1 MGPLTLYDLPK
12 YFILIL
18 LRVNCQIQTAIGSFG
33 WTSEHFLH
41 WYIEVTEVS
50 TYSTHAEDIILALTF
65 SHFDSLRQ
73 TEKPEILS
81 QLIFLLL
88 ADLTMQLFL

>member
-1 MGPLTLYDLPK
+1 M
-12 YFILIL
+12 
-18 LRVNCQIQTAIGSFG
+18 GSFG

-50 TYSTHAEDIILALTF
+50 TYSTHAEDIFLALTF

-73 TEKPEILS
+73 TEKPEVLS